1 MAFAGLLCGTGRVQV
16 TTAKSWLEHFQRE
29 CEGAPAGQRYW
40 KLGTPPP
47 PHPTTPAH
55 RLCVKLI
62 CSFPPARPCSCRCHR
77 RTKQALLC
85 LLRRHYV
92 CFRLLAAS
100 GNKGPSEETCTVVSR
115 NQTWDLSSVKQQQ
128 TSVSGSDSRLAWPQ
142 TNFPTGLV
150 FILSF
155 FSRVQVNIAAA
166 ATVHFTLFFYFIFMA
181 SVLQKEVQLY
191 KNNSLLTWSLK
202 VDIATPPSYQT

>member
-1 MAFAGLLCGTGRVQV
+1 MGSVGSCNHPLGGFVPLVAAVLLSVRPRAADGFRRSAAWDGSSPGHNRKVMTGTLSTGVWGSSSRSEILETGN
-16 TTAKSWLEHFQRE
+16 TT
-29 CEGAPAGQRYW
+29 
-40 KLGTPPP
+40 
-47 PHPTTPAH
+47 PTTPAH

-115 NQTWDLSSVKQQQ
+115 TQTWDLRRPSNSNKPLSADQILGSPGLRQ
-128 TSVSGSDSRLAWPQ
+128 TSPPASC
-142 TNFPTGLV
+142 
-150 FILSF
+150 
-155 FSRVQVNIAAA
+155 
-166 ATVHFTLFFYFIFMA
+166 LF
-181 SVLQKEVQLY
+181 
-191 KNNSLLTWSLK
+191 
-202 VDIATPPSYQT
+202 